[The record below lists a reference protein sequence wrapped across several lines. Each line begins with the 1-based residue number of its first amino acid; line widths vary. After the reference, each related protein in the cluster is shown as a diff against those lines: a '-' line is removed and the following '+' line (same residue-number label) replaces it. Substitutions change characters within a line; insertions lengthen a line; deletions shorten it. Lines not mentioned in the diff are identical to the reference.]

1 MKLNACCHKKS
12 CKLGLWLK
20 FSKKKLS
27 PILSFIEPF
36 TVLKKL

>member
-20 FSKKKLS
+20 FSKKKN
-27 PILSFIEPF
+27 
-36 TVLKKL
+36 